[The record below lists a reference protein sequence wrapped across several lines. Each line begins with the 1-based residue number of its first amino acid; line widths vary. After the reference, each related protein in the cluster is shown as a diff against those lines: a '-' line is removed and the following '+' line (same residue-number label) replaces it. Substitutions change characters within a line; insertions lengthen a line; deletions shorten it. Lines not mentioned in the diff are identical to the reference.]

1 MNYKMVFRT
10 VGNVLAVE
18 SVLMLLPAI
27 VSLLYNEAAVWAILL
42 TAGITFISGALLSFI
57 FRNSSSVI
65 YAKEGFAIVALSW
78 IALSLFGALP
88 FVISGEIPNF
98 IDAFFEIVSG
108 FTTTGATILR
118 DVEIIS
124 KGLLFWRSFS
134 HWLGG
139 MGVLVFVMAI
149 MPKISDRSMHI
160 LRAEMPGHSV
170 GKLVPKAKTT
180 AVILYLIY
188 IVMTLLEMV
197 LLLFGG
203 MGLFESAVLSLG
215 TAGTGGFV
223 VTNAGIGAYTPYC
236 QWVIM
241 IFMFLFGINFNL
253 YYMLLIRK
261 AKSVFKSEELWVYIG
276 ILCVSTAIITVNTM
290 SSSVALSDT
299 IRDSAFQSVAFMTTT
314 GYTTASFN
322 DWPTLSK
329 SVLLILMFLG
339 GCGGSTAGG
348 LKVSRAILMCKLIAR
363 EFRKM
368 LHPTSVR
375 AVRFEEKQV
384 DEQTLSSVTTY
395 FALYMLCI
403 FVVFIALS
411 FEPFSLET
419 NFSVAVSSF
428 NNIGPGFGSA
438 AAHWG
443 DYSNASKLIL
453 SFAML
458 LGRLE
463 IFPLLITLS
472 PTFRFKK

>member
-1 MNYKMVFRT
+1 MNYKMVFGT
-10 VGNVLAVE
+10 VGRVLAVE

-27 VSLLYNEAAVWAILL
+27 VSLLYNEAAIWAILV
-42 TAGITFISGALLSFI
+42 TAGITFLFGAMLSMLC
-57 FRNSSSVI
+57 RRSSSVI

-78 IALSLFGALP
+78 ISMSIFGALP

-118 DVEIIS
+118 DVEVIS

-170 GKLVPKAKTT
+170 GKLVPKAKST
-180 AVILYLIY
+180 ARILYLIY
-188 IVMTLLEMV
+188 IAMTVIEMLMLLC
-197 LLLFGG
+197 GG
-203 MGLFESAVLSLG
+203 MSLFESAVLSFG
-215 TAGTGGFV
+215 TAGTGGFT
-223 VTNAGIGAYTPYC
+223 VTNAGIGGYSPYC
-236 QWVIM
+236 QWVIAA
-241 IFMFLFGINFNL
+241 FMFLFGINFNL

-261 AKSVFKSEELWVYIG
+261 VRSVFKSEELWTYIC
-276 ILCVSTAIITVNTM
+276 ILGVSTAIITINTM
-290 SSSVALSDT
+290 SSLGALSDT
-299 IRDSAFQSVAFMTTT
+299 LRHSAFQVTSFMTTT
-314 GYTTASFN
+314 GYSTTSFN

-329 SVLLILMFLG
+329 AVLLILMILG

-348 LKVSRAILMCKLIAR
+348 IKISRFVLMCKLIAR

-375 AVRFEEKQV
+375 AVRFEGKQV

-395 FALYMLCI
+395 FALYMLCL
-403 FVVFIALS
+403 FVVFIVLS

-428 NNIGPGFGSA
+428 NNIGPAFGSA
-438 AAHWG
+438 ATHCG
-443 DYSNASKLIL
+443 DYSAFSKLIL
-453 SFAML
+453 SFSML

-463 IFPLLITLS
+463 IFTLLITLS
-472 PTFRFKK
+472 PTFRYKK

>member
-1 MNYKMVFRT
+1 MNYKMIFRT
-10 VGNVLAVE
+10 VGYVLTVE
-18 SVLMLLPAI
+18 SILLLLPAI
-27 VSLLYNEAAVWAILL
+27 VSLLYNEAAVWAILV
-42 TAGITFISGALLSFI
+42 TAGITFLFGALLYVVC
-57 FRNSSSVI
+57 RKSSSVI
-65 YAKEGFAIVALSW
+65 YAKDGFAIVALSW
-78 IALSLFGALP
+78 IAMSLFGALP
-88 FVISGEIPNF
+88 FVISKEIPNF

-108 FTTTGATILR
+108 FTTTGASILR
-118 DVEIIS
+118 DVETLS

-134 HWLGG
+134 HWIGG
-139 MGVLVFVMAI
+139 MGVLVFIMAI

-180 AVILYLIY
+180 AGILYLIY
-188 IVMTLLEMV
+188 IVMTVTECI
-197 LLLFGG
+197 LLLCGG
-203 MGLFESAVLSLG
+203 MSLFESAVLSLG

-223 VTNAGIGAYTPYC
+223 VTNAGIGAYSPYC

-241 IFMFLFGINFNL
+241 VFMFLFGINFNL

-261 AKSVFKSEELWVYIG
+261 AKSVFKSEELWTYIG
-276 ILCVSTAIITVNTM
+276 ILGISTVVITANTFSM
-290 SSSVALSDT
+290 VGSFSDT
-299 IRDSAFQSVAFMTTT
+299 VRHSAFQSVAFMTTT
-314 GYTTASFN
+314 GYSTASFN

-329 SVLLILMFLG
+329 TILLILMFLG

-348 LKVSRAILMCKLIAR
+348 LKVSRAVLMCKLISR

-375 AVRFEEKQV
+375 AVRFEGKQV

-403 FVVFIALS
+403 FAVFVVLS
-411 FEPFSLET
+411 FEPFSIET

-428 NNIGPGFGSA
+428 NNIGPGFGTA
-438 AAHWG
+438 AAHWA
-443 DYSNASKLIL
+443 DYSTVSKLVL
-453 SFAML
+453 SFSML

-472 PTFRFKK
+472 PTFRYKR

>member
-1 MNYKMVFRT
+1 
-10 VGNVLAVE
+10 
-18 SVLMLLPAI
+18 LLH
-27 VSLLYNEAAVWAILL
+27 
-42 TAGITFISGALLSFI
+42 TF
-57 FRNSSSVI
+57 
-65 YAKEGFAIVALSW
+65 
-78 IALSLFGALP
+78 
-88 FVISGEIPNF
+88 
-98 IDAFFEIVSG
+98 
-108 FTTTGATILR
+108 
-118 DVEIIS
+118 
-124 KGLLFWRSFS
+124 
-134 HWLGG
+134 
-139 MGVLVFVMAI
+139 
-149 MPKISDRSMHI
+149 
-160 LRAEMPGHSV
+160 
-170 GKLVPKAKTT
+170 
-180 AVILYLIY
+180 
-188 IVMTLLEMV
+188 
-197 LLLFGG
+197 
-203 MGLFESAVLSLG
+203 G
-215 TAGTGGFV
+215 TAGTGGF
-223 VTNAGIGAYTPYC
+223 GIKADSIASYSPYL
-236 QWVIM
+236 QWVITV
-241 IFMFLFGINFNL
+241 FMLIFGINFNL

-261 AKSVFKSEELWVYIG
+261 AKSVFKSEELWTYIC
-276 ILCVSTAIITVNTM
+276 ILFASTAIITINTM
-290 SSSVALSDT
+290 SSASALSDT

-339 GCGGSTAGG
+339 GCGGSTSGG
-348 LKVSRAILMCKLIAR
+348 LKVSRFVLMCKVISR
-363 EFRKM
+363 EFRKA

-375 AVRFEEKQV
+375 AVRFEGKQV

-411 FEPFSLET
+411 FEPFGIET

>member
-10 VGNVLAVE
+10 IGRVLTVE
-18 SVLMLLPAI
+18 SILMLLPAI
-27 VSLLYNEAAVWAILL
+27 VSLLYNESAVWAILV
-42 TAGITFISGALLSFI
+42 TAGITFLFGAFLTLV

-65 YAKEGFAIVALSW
+65 YAREGFSIVAFSW
-78 IALSLFGALP
+78 IAMSLFGALP
-88 FVISGEIPNF
+88 FVISREIPNF
-98 IDAFFEIVSG
+98 IDAYFEIVSG
-108 FTTTGATILR
+108 FTTTGASILR
-118 DVEIIS
+118 DVEVLS

-134 HWLGG
+134 HWIGG
-139 MGVLVFVMAI
+139 MGVLVFIMAI

-180 AVILYLIY
+180 AGILYLIY
-188 IVMTLLEMV
+188 VVMTLVEMV

-203 MGLFESAVLSLG
+203 MDLFESAVLSLG

-223 VTNAGIGAYTPYC
+223 VTNSGIGAYSPYC

-253 YYMLLIRK
+253 YYMLLVRK
-261 AKSVFKSEELWVYIG
+261 AKSVFKSEELWTYIG
-276 ILCVSTAIITVNTM
+276 ILGLSTAIITVNTL
-290 SSSVALSDT
+290 SSVGTFSEAL
-299 IRDSAFQSVAFMTTT
+299 RHSAFQSAAFMTTT
-314 GYTTASFN
+314 GYSTAAFN
-322 DWPTLSK
+322 DWPSLSK
-329 SVLLILMFLG
+329 GVLLILMFLG

-348 LKVSRAILMCKLIAR
+348 LKVSRLVLMCKLIAR
-363 EFRKM
+363 EFGKM

-375 AVRFEEKQV
+375 AVRFEGKQV

-395 FALYMLCI
+395 FALYIICI
-403 FVVFIALS
+403 FVVFLALS
-411 FEPFSLET
+411 FEPFSVET

-438 AAHWG
+438 AAHWA
-443 DYSNASKLIL
+443 DYSAVSKLIL
-453 SFAML
+453 SFSML

-472 PTFRFKK
+472 PTFGLKK

>member
-1 MNYKMVFRT
+1 MNYKMIFGT
-10 VGNVLAVE
+10 VGRVLAVE
-18 SVLMLLPAI
+18 SAFMLLPAI
-27 VSLLYNEAAVWAILL
+27 VSVLYNESAVWAILL
-42 TAGITFISGALLSFI
+42 TAVITFAFGAFLSFVC
-57 FRNSSSVI
+57 RKSNSVI

-78 IALSLFGALP
+78 IAMSVFGALP
-88 FVISGEIPNF
+88 FVISGYIPNY
-98 IDAFFEIVSG
+98 IDALFEIVSG

-118 DVEIIS
+118 DIEAIS

-149 MPKISDRSMHI
+149 LPKISDRSIHI

-170 GKLVPKAKTT
+170 GKLVPKAKST
-180 AVILYLIY
+180 ARILYLIY
-188 IVMTLLEMV
+188 IVMTLIEIV

-203 MGLFESAVLSLG
+203 MNLFESTVISFG
-215 TAGTGGFV
+215 TAGTGGFT

-236 QWVIM
+236 QWVITV
-241 IFMFLFGINFNL
+241 FMFLFGINFNL

-261 AKSVFKSEELWVYIG
+261 VRSVFKSEELWTYIC
-276 ILCVSTAIITVNTM
+276 ILGVSTAIITINTM
-290 SSSVALSDT
+290 SSVGALSDT
-299 IRDSAFQSVAFMTTT
+299 LRHSAFQVTSFMTTT
-314 GYTTASFN
+314 GYSTTSFN

-329 SVLLILMFLG
+329 AILLILMILG

-348 LKVSRAILMCKLIAR
+348 IKISRFVLMCKLIAR

-375 AVRFEEKQV
+375 AVRFEGKQV

-395 FALYMLCI
+395 FALYMLCL
-403 FVVFIALS
+403 FTVFIVLS

-428 NNIGPGFGSA
+428 NNIGPAFGSA
-438 AAHWG
+438 ATNCA
-443 DYSNASKLIL
+443 DYSAVSKLVL
-453 SFAML
+453 SFSML

>member
-1 MNYKMVFRT
+1 MNYKMIFGT
-10 VGNVLAVE
+10 VGRVLAVE
-18 SVLMLLPAI
+18 SAFMLLPAI
-27 VSLLYNEAAVWAILL
+27 VSVLYNESAVWAILL
-42 TAGITFISGALLSFI
+42 TAVITFAFGALLSFVC
-57 FRNSSSVI
+57 RKSNSVI

-78 IALSLFGALP
+78 IAMSVFGALP
-88 FVISGEIPNF
+88 FVISGDIPNY
-98 IDAFFEIVSG
+98 IDALFEIVSG

-118 DVEIIS
+118 DIEAIS

-149 MPKISDRSMHI
+149 LPKISDRSIHI

-170 GKLVPKAKTT
+170 GKLVPKAKST
-180 AVILYLIY
+180 ARILYLIY
-188 IVMTLLEMV
+188 IVMTLIEIV

-203 MGLFESAVLSLG
+203 MNLFESTVISFG
-215 TAGTGGFV
+215 TAGTGGFT

-236 QWVIM
+236 QWVITV
-241 IFMFLFGINFNL
+241 FMFLFGINFNL

-261 AKSVFKSEELWVYIG
+261 VRSVFKSEELWTYIC
-276 ILCVSTAIITVNTM
+276 ILGVSTAIITINTM
-290 SSSVALSDT
+290 SSVGALSDT
-299 IRDSAFQSVAFMTTT
+299 LRHSAFQVTSFMTTT
-314 GYTTASFN
+314 GYSTTSFN
-322 DWPTLSK
+322 DWPALSK
-329 SVLLILMFLG
+329 AILLILMILG

-348 LKVSRAILMCKLIAR
+348 IKISRFVLMCKFIAR

-375 AVRFEEKQV
+375 AVRFEGKQV

-395 FALYMLCI
+395 FALYMLCL
-403 FVVFIALS
+403 FTVFIVLS

-419 NFSVAVSSF
+419 NVSVAVSSF
-428 NNIGPGFGSA
+428 NNIGPAFGSA
-438 AAHWG
+438 ATNCG
-443 DYSNASKLIL
+443 DYSAVSKLVL
-453 SFAML
+453 SFSML